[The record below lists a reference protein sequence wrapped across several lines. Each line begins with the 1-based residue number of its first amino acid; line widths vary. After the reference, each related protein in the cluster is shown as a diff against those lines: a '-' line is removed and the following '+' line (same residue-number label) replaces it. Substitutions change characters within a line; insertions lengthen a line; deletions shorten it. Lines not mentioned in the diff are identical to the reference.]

1 MNDGSIQSLDNE
13 DAWNETEMNKLNCIP
28 RISMQGIYVCAKGI
42 SREIRLE
49 GSLNSLRRRLAPIF
63 IDSILQLNDSKI
75 SDLNRKSVVQVCAL
89 QMLVIARTLLP
100 LLQLFGASLYL
111 IRI

>member
-1 MNDGSIQSLDNE
+1 MINNE
-13 DAWNETEMNKLNCIP
+13 DASNETEMNKIRCIP
-28 RISMQGIYVCAKGI
+28 RVGKESMRVQRAV
-42 SREIRLE
+42 IRVK

-63 IDSILQLNDSKI
+63 FDSILQLNDSKI

-89 QMLVIARTLLP
+89 QMLVIAGTLLP